1 MKIVGQNS
9 LISIHNYHSTG
20 LLKSLVKKL
29 KSVLIVFASRFGSTD
44 EIAHEI
50 AEELEKHEI
59 ITEVLNLKDGKS
71 IPSLDEF
78 DGIIVG
84 SGVKMGRWTKEASNF
99 LKGNHNSLNSKILGL
114 FVSSGEAANP
124 KTHDGA
130 REKYLE
136 KIMERT
142 GVKADMAE
150 AFGGIFDFSS
160 SSNYSFLE
168 KKIIQ
173 RLAKFVEGGI
183 IMQDGKVNDFR
194 NWQLIRNWAT
204 DFANLVKI
212 KAKKLE

>member
-1 MKIVGQNS
+1 VIE
-9 LISIHNYHSTG
+9 
-20 LLKSLVKKL
+20 L

-59 ITEVLNLKDGKS
+59 ITEMLNLKDGES
-71 IPSLDEF
+71 TPSLDEF
-78 DGIIVG
+78 DGILVG
-84 SGVKMGRWTKEASNF
+84 SGVKMGRWTKEAFSF
-99 LKGNHNSLNSKILGL
+99 LKQNHNSLNNKVLGL

-130 REKYLE
+130 RNNYLE

-150 AFGGIFDFSS
+150 AFGGIFDLSS
-160 SSNYSFLE
+160 NSNYSFLE
-168 KKIIQ
+168 KKIIL
-173 RLAKFVEGGI
+173 RLAKSVKEGI
-183 IMQDGKVNDFR
+183 IMQEGKVNDFR

-204 DFANLVKI
+204 DFANLVKTY
-212 KAKKLE
+212 KKK

>member
-1 MKIVGQNS
+1 MIE
-9 LISIHNYHSTG
+9 
-20 LLKSLVKKL
+20 L

-59 ITEVLNLKDGKS
+59 ITEMLNLKDGES
-71 IPSLDEF
+71 TPSLDEF
-78 DGIIVG
+78 DGILVG
-84 SGVKMGRWTKEASNF
+84 SGVKMGRWTKEAFSF
-99 LKGNHNSLNSKILGL
+99 LKQNHNSLNNKVLGL

-130 REKYLE
+130 RNNYLE

-150 AFGGIFDFSS
+150 AFGGIFDLSS
-160 SSNYSFLE
+160 NSNYSFLE
-168 KKIIQ
+168 KKIIL
-173 RLAKFVEGGI
+173 RLAKSVKEGI
-183 IMQDGKVNDFR
+183 IMQEGKVNDFR

-204 DFANLVKI
+204 DFANLVKTY
-212 KAKKLE
+212 KKK

>member
-1 MKIVGQNS
+1 M
-9 LISIHNYHSTG
+9 
-20 LLKSLVKKL
+20 
-29 KSVLIVFASRFGSTD
+29 LIVFASRFGSTD

-50 AEELEKHEI
+50 AEELEKNEI
-59 ITEVLNLKDGKS
+59 TTLVLNLKDGEN

-78 DGIIVG
+78 DGILVG
-84 SGVKMGRWTKEASNF
+84 SGVKMGRWTKEAFKF
-99 LKGNHNSLNSKILGL
+99 LKQNQEPLNTKILGL

-124 KTHDGA
+124 KTRDGA

-136 KIMERT
+136 KIMEKT
-142 GVKADMAE
+142 GVKADMVE
-150 AFGGIFDFSS
+150 AFGGVFDLSS

-173 RLAKFVEGGI
+173 RLAKTVEGGI

-204 DFANLVKI
+204 DFGNLVKTQS
-212 KAKKLE
+212 KKN